1 MSTDRPTD
9 PPRSRAGKTPPA
21 EDRFVSYALW
31 LAEVGCAKVASANV
45 ETVFSGTGRISAK
58 SRTLDPELLSD
69 YAFLHY
75 NYKYDWLRPTLDEII
90 TAYKKLYGKEQHESD
105 ADSEDESAEEE
116 EAEEEGEEEG
126 EPVCAPCPA

>member
-1 MSTDRPTD
+1 MARRGGLCQGGERQRGDGLQRHGPHQRQVSHARSGAAERLCL
-9 PPRSRAGKTPPA
+9 PPL
-21 EDRFVSYALW
+21 E
-31 LAEVGCAKVASANV
+31 
-45 ETVFSGTGRISAK
+45 
-58 SRTLDPELLSD
+58 
-69 YAFLHY
+69 Y